1 MGNHQPPSALEGLG
15 SMVTSLLAAA
25 VMGQAAAQPT
35 DLSRVFT
42 KGETFRYQVRT
53 ELIIERKFPAF
64 GEQTAV
70 PESQGLEFTSSL
82 EIKEV
87 KGGGFATA
95 IYRRPF
101 MTLVL
106 GETAAEPERRQRIN
120 TNFNLQMDISPIN
133 EVTALKDLNPP
144 ARPARPG
151 GGSMNQLN
159 VMMPQEDP
167 RASIGAFVEQFAG
180 ALYQFAFGVSSID
193 DGIDL
198 SPKLPYEPVVV
209 GEMWKRTVG
218 FAPQRSGTGGRVEN
232 RRFDIEFTYAGPVQR
247 NGRTMLLVNGLLKVD
262 GDVAGFINQDAGR
275 GAADTGIREFALKM
289 EAKIAFYLEPK
300 TRHTVEADVTTQGSM
315 RLVVTQTA
323 TPLME
328 EKFSGSLRM
337 RRLANP
343 TPSGRRGN

>member
-1 MGNHQPPSALEGLG
+1 
-15 SMVTSLLAAA
+15 MVTSLLAAA
-25 VMGQAAAQPT
+25 AMGQAAAQPT

-42 KGETFRYQVRT
+42 KGESFRYQVRT
-53 ELIIERKFPAF
+53 ELIIERKYPAL

-70 PESQGLEFTSSL
+70 PQSQGLEFVSTL
-82 EIKEV
+82 DIQNV
-87 KGGGFATA
+87 KNGGFATA

-106 GETAAEPERRQRIN
+106 GETADEAERRERIN

-133 EVTALKDLNPP
+133 EVTAIKDLNPP

-151 GGSMNQLN
+151 GGGGNTLN
-159 VMMPQEDP
+159 VMMRRQDP
-167 RASIGAFVEQFAG
+167 RAGISAFVEQFATS
-180 ALYQFAFGVSSID
+180 LYQFALGVSSIE

-209 GEMWKRTVG
+209 GETWKRTVG
-218 FAPQRSGTGGRVEN
+218 FVPQRTGSGGRVEN
-232 RRFDIEFTYAGPVQR
+232 RRFDITFTYAGPVQR
-247 NGRTMLLVNGLLKVD
+247 NGRQMLLINGLLKVD
-262 GDVAGFINQDAGR
+262 GDVAGFINQDTRR
-275 GAADTGIREFALKM
+275 GSADTGIREFPLKM
-289 EAKIAFYLEPK
+289 ESKIAFYLDPK
-300 TRHTVEADVTTQGSM
+300 TRHTLEADVASEGSM

-323 TPLME
+323 TPVME

-343 TPSGRRGN
+343 APTGRRGN